1 MMFNPLD
8 RHDVTDDVLFDK
20 IILELDKLRDEGI
33 NIELSN
39 CSVKVYFQLSLILGD
54 NLGVHSLFGLTESF
68 NAKYFC
74 RFCKTERSNIQKITL
89 ENQCKL
95 RDVNNYDNDLLQK
108 IIFLILELKKNANKY
123 SFKGFHI
130 MENLSVD
137 PMHDYLDGICPHDLA
152 LILQHF
158 IYQEKL
164 FNIEQLN
171 CRIQGF
177 NYGCNYNQNKPP
189 EILVSHL
196 RQTMRLAMSAAEM
209 LAFVRNICLILGEF
223 VDEDNEY

>member
-1 MMFNPLD
+1 MPTFKIKTQEGYSEDIKVSEGVLQGEILSPLLF
-8 RHDVTDDVLFDK
+8 VL
-20 IILELDKLRDEGI
+20 
-33 NIELSN
+33 
-39 CSVKVYFQLSLILGD
+39 
-54 NLGVHSLFGLTESF
+54 
-68 NAKYFC
+68 
-74 RFCKTERSNIQKITL
+74 
-89 ENQCKL
+89 
-95 RDVNNYDNDLLQK
+95 
-108 IIFLILELKKNANKY
+108 NKY